1 MNVNNRLSH
10 DFLSQLGTKFE
21 ATFFFYFN
29 DNECDAQ
36 LLVNAHIFLAT
47 KWNSKAAVMFDSDV
61 NTVQVRLI

>member
-1 MNVNNRLSH
+1 MISYRSWELNLKH
-10 DFLSQLGTKFE
+10 L
-21 ATFFFYFN
+21 FFFYFN